1 MEKLA
6 ETIRKMHISFFKKL
20 IIIMLAVNIPLL
32 LSIAVF
38 CYHSMRT
45 IRQDTIKNVQIHQQN
60 LIDIV
65 ENDVKYVE
73 QQLYHISNMDDWN
86 ILRETSRGQITYEGV
101 SALNQFR
108 SRFQNVLGT
117 SRLFMDI
124 SANLENADL
133 RFSVNEGIDGFDAQE
148 YEALQSEEA
157 GAARFK
163 SRDGSL
169 YITSLNAWNY
179 DLSVSMAARMD
190 GEKIRNLLADGRSFL
205 NEQMMLVFYTESG
218 AVTICDGMTEALY
231 RKITEADTFAPEDS
245 KEVQKHMILIHTS
258 SAMGDFAIYSFVEK
272 NDIYA
277 AMKKFYGS
285 LFGIMAGS
293 ALVILSYG
301 IIVNKMFKKV
311 TQLIDEN
318 YAKELYAQR
327 AVYRQLQSQINPH
340 FLYNSFFVL
349 QNMIREEEN
358 ESASE
363 FTKSLGQ
370 YYKFITRTERQ
381 EVALK
386 EEVDH
391 ARVYLEI
398 MKKRYGRRLE
408 YEIVCGEEE
417 CLQIQVPRLILQPFI
432 ENVFG
437 HGNHPGRDPMKIRL
451 QVLREKEQIWIIIE
465 DNGSGMEEQRLKDLA
480 GELFKGDETKDS
492 AIFNINRRLKIK
504 FGSDYGVM
512 LENSSLGGCRVCL
525 RLPGIEQKGAGQNYV
540 SDDCSR

>member
-45 IRQDTIKNVQIHQQN
+45 IRQDTIKNVQIRQQN

-163 SRDGSL
+163 SREGSL

-190 GEKIRNLLADGRSFL
+190 WEKIRNLLADGRSFL

-231 RKITEADTFAPEDS
+231 RKITEADTFSPEDS

-293 ALVILSYG
+293 AIVILTYG

-408 YEIVCGEEE
+408 YEIVCGEAE

-437 HGNHPGRDPMKIRL
+437 HGSHSGRDPMKIRL

-504 FGSDYGVM
+504 FGSDYGVI

>member
-45 IRQDTIKNVQIHQQN
+45 IRQDTIKNVQIRQQN

-86 ILRETSRGQITYEGV
+86 ILRETSRGQITYEGI

-163 SRDGSL
+163 SREGSL

-190 GEKIRNLLADGRSFL
+190 WEKIRNLLADGRSFL

-231 RKITEADTFAPEDS
+231 RKITEADTFSPEDS

-293 ALVILSYG
+293 AIVILTYG

-408 YEIVCGEEE
+408 YEIVCGEAE

-437 HGNHPGRDPMKIRL
+437 HGSHSGRDPMKIRL

-504 FGSDYGVM
+504 FGSDYGVI

>member
-45 IRQDTIKNVQIHQQN
+45 IRQDTIKNVQIRQQN

-148 YEALQSEEA
+148 YEASQSEEA

-163 SRDGSL
+163 SREGSL

-190 GEKIRNLLADGRSFL
+190 WEKIRNLLADGRSFL

-231 RKITEADTFAPEDS
+231 RKITEADTFSPEDS

-293 ALVILSYG
+293 AIVILTYG

-408 YEIVCGEEE
+408 YEIVCGEAE

-437 HGNHPGRDPMKIRL
+437 HGSHSGRDPMKIRL

-492 AIFNINRRLKIK
+492 AIFNINRRIKIK
-504 FGSDYGVM
+504 FGSDYGVI

>member
-45 IRQDTIKNVQIHQQN
+45 IRQDTIKNVQIRQQN

-163 SRDGSL
+163 SREGSL

-190 GEKIRNLLADGRSFL
+190 WEKIRNLLADGRSFL

-231 RKITEADTFAPEDS
+231 RKITEADTFSPEDS

-293 ALVILSYG
+293 AIVILTYG

-408 YEIVCGEEE
+408 YEIVCGEAE

-437 HGNHPGRDPMKIRL
+437 HGSHSGRDPMKIRL

-504 FGSDYGVM
+504 FGSDYGVI

-525 RLPGIEQKGAGQNYV
+525 RLPGIERKGAGQNYV

>member
-163 SRDGSL
+163 SREGSL

-190 GEKIRNLLADGRSFL
+190 WEKIRNLLADGRSFL

-231 RKITEADTFAPEDS
+231 RKITEADTFSPEDS

-293 ALVILSYG
+293 AIVILTYG

-318 YAKELYAQR
+318 YAKELYVQR

-408 YEIVCGEEE
+408 YEIVCGEAE

-437 HGNHPGRDPMKIRL
+437 HGSHSGRDPMKIRL

-492 AIFNINRRLKIK
+492 AIFNINRRIKIK
-504 FGSDYGVM
+504 FGSDYGVI

>member
-45 IRQDTIKNVQIHQQN
+45 IRQDTIKNVQIRQQN

-163 SRDGSL
+163 SREGSL

-190 GEKIRNLLADGRSFL
+190 WEKIRNLLADGRSFL

-231 RKITEADTFAPEDS
+231 RKITEADTFSPEDS

-293 ALVILSYG
+293 AIVILTYG

-408 YEIVCGEEE
+408 YEIVCGEAE

-437 HGNHPGRDPMKIRL
+437 HGSHSGRDPMKIRL

-492 AIFNINRRLKIK
+492 AIFNINRRIKIK
-504 FGSDYGVM
+504 FGSDYGVI

>member
-45 IRQDTIKNVQIHQQN
+45 IRQDTIKNVQIRQQN

-163 SRDGSL
+163 SREGSL

-190 GEKIRNLLADGRSFL
+190 WEKIRNLLADGRSFM

-231 RKITEADTFAPEDS
+231 RKITEADTFSPEDS

-293 ALVILSYG
+293 AIVILTYG

-408 YEIVCGEEE
+408 YEIVCGEAE

-437 HGNHPGRDPMKIRL
+437 HGSHSGRDPMKIRL

-504 FGSDYGVM
+504 FGSDYGVI

>member
-163 SRDGSL
+163 SREGSL

-190 GEKIRNLLADGRSFL
+190 WEKIRNLLADGRSFL

-231 RKITEADTFAPEDS
+231 RKITEADTFSPEDS

-293 ALVILSYG
+293 AIVILTYG

-408 YEIVCGEEE
+408 YEIVCGEAE

-437 HGNHPGRDPMKIRL
+437 HGSHSGRDPMKIRL

-492 AIFNINRRLKIK
+492 AIFNINRRIKIK
-504 FGSDYGVM
+504 FGSDYGVI

>member
-45 IRQDTIKNVQIHQQN
+45 IRQDTIKNVQIRQQN

-163 SRDGSL
+163 SREGSL

-190 GEKIRNLLADGRSFL
+190 WEKIRNLLADGRSFL

-231 RKITEADTFAPEDS
+231 RKITEADTFSPEDS

-293 ALVILSYG
+293 AIVILTYG

-408 YEIVCGEEE
+408 YEIVCGEAE

-437 HGNHPGRDPMKIRL
+437 HGSHSGRDPMKLRR

-504 FGSDYGVM
+504 FGSDYGVI